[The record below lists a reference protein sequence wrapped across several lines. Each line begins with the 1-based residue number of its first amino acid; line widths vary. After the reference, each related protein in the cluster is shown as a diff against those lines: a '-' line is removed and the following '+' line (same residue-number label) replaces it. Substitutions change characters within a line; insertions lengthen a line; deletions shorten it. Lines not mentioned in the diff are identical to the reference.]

1 MLASLFFDSEMS
13 SNDSKK
19 IVRRNLFDD
28 NVLSQRELFLK
39 LRNKSWGILEMLRI
53 RQQIMIKNS
62 QCLLKTINFAS
73 RALQPL
79 GLLLEQ
85 NDDDGDPIDLPVH
98 VASEL

>member
-1 MLASLFFDSEMS
+1 MIQKRLYAGIFLTTMF
-13 SNDSKK
+13 
-19 IVRRNLFDD
+19 
-28 NVLSQRELFLK
+28 LSQRELFLK

-53 RQQIMIKNS
+53 RQQIMVKNS

>member
-1 MLASLFFDSEMS
+1 MIQKRLYAGIFLTTML
-13 SNDSKK
+13 
-19 IVRRNLFDD
+19 
-28 NVLSQRELFLK
+28 LSQRELFLK

-53 RQQIMIKNS
+53 RQQIMVKNS

-79 GLLLEQ
+79 GVLLEQ
-85 NDDDGDPIDLPVH
+85 NDDAGDAMDLPVH

>member
-1 MLASLFFDSEMS
+1 
-13 SNDSKK
+13 
-19 IVRRNLFDD
+19 
-28 NVLSQRELFLK
+28 
-39 LRNKSWGILEMLRI
+39 MLRI
-53 RQQIMIKNS
+53 RQQIMVKNS